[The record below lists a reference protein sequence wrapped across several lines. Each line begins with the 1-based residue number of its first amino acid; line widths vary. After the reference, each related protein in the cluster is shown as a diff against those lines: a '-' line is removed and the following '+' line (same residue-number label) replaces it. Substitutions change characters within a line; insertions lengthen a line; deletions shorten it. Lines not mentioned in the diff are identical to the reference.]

1 MKTVKTFVAAAF
13 IAGLSALPMQSAHAW
28 GGWGPWGGD
37 NWGSD
42 WGPFD
47 GDGFGDFNMSMNT
60 RASGWGRG
68 HGYNHYA
75 PYYGPYAYGP
85 YGYGAPYGVAPIA
98 PVAPVAEAT
107 K

>member
-1 MKTVKTFVAAAF
+1 MNKIVKITAIAALLGA
-13 IAGLSALPMQSAHAW
+13 SASASAWW
-28 GGWGPWGGD
+28 GGPGSSSWGD
-37 NWGSD
+37 N
-42 WGPFD
+42 FF

-75 PYYGPYAYGP
+75 PHYGPYAYGP